1 MHRRVRQAC
10 STRRMGMGEA
20 IFWLVVLTAATLLAG
35 LLAAAARRA
44 AARRA
49 RRRAYRQA
57 EQERRARRVTQP
69 APLSP
74 PISRDRAAA
83 VRRDAE
89 KWALEVARGRAAE
102 PRNPHPQ
109 GSQEFVL
116 WITSYHLRLT
126 ELAEEDMADAR
137 PAPGGS

>member
-1 MHRRVRQAC
+1 MQRLIRQAC
-10 STRRMGMGEA
+10 STSRMGLDDVILSLVA
-20 IFWLVVLTAATLLAG
+20 ITIVVVVAGTLWTAAQ
-35 LLAAAARRA
+35 RA
-44 AARRA
+44 SKRRA
-49 RRRAYRQA
+49 RRRQYRQA
-57 EQERRARRVTQP
+57 EYERRMQRRTTQP

-74 PISRDRAAA
+74 GISRERANA

-89 KWALEVARGRAAE
+89 NWAQEVASGRAAE

-126 ELAEEDMADAR
+126 ELSEHDR
-137 PAPGGS
+137 PEAQAF